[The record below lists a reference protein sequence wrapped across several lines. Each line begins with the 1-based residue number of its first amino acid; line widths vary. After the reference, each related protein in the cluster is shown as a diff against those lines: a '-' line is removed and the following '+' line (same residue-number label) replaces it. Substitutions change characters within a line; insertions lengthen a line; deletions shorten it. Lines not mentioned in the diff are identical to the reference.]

1 MVSTYM
7 ARLARILGGSRFK
20 DLAFERRVDTWKDP
34 MELLHF
40 GHVRATKNIPMGPAY
55 VNRRQ
60 GSRLR
65 GSTVRRV
72 PDMSR
77 DKMINPYM
85 IPTTEVRVGPK
96 GQPFM
101 ADAVYKMHRS
111 DTEFLERHLS
121 SQAWNKVFNNPSP
134 KPRSR
139 YIESTDNIPQKKS
152 FRAMPKPKTLAR
164 GYTAKPP
171 SRAPP
176 HRVKGYSGK
185 GARKVDKAHFPSEAD
200 LDRKLAGR
208 GRRYN

>member
-1 MVSTYM
+1 M

-34 MELLHF
+34 MELLHVQPQ
-40 GHVRATKNIPMGPAY
+40 VRATKNIPMGPAY

-60 GSRLR
+60 GSRFR

-77 DKMINPYM
+77 HKMINPYM

-101 ADAVYKMHRS
+101 ADAVYKMERS
-111 DTEFLERHLS
+111 DGKFDKGWTEVSRRLY
-121 SQAWNKVFNNPSP
+121 NP
-134 KPRSR
+134 KPRTK
-139 YIESTDNIPQKKS
+139 YIDNTNNIPQKKS
-152 FRAMPKPKTLAR
+152 LRGMPKPKTLAR

-176 HRVKGYSGK
+176 HRVKGYSGT
-185 GARKVDKAHFPSEAD
+185 GARRVDKAQFPSEAD

-208 GRRYN
+208 GRRYH